1 MIGEKETVKE
11 WMERLAV
18 TNECDDEDERMM
30 LVVLRKLGFP
40 NARVV
45 YGIVYLEG
53 KGTLDAPPAD
63 IHTTARMILATAEKQ
78 EVEDHSGDT
87 RWM

>member
-1 MIGEKETVKE
+1 MIGENETIKE

-30 LVVLRKLGFP
+30 LVVLRKIGFP
-40 NARVV
+40 NAKVV

-53 KGTLDAPPAD
+53 KGTLEAPPAD
-63 IHTTARMILATAEKQ
+63 IHTIARMILKTEEREQAGAA
-78 EVEDHSGDT
+78 
-87 RWM
+87 R